1 MQNDSKALCGCVIGV
16 NCEVTP
22 ISKVLFQLLL
32 VIPRCCFPPPAASQ
46 TQQINTVLIACKLTV
61 VYWEI
66 REKQEKQTAFTHS
79 FYLRRSTTAT
89 PTLTI
94 RTMMSWP
101 EADQSRRRSP
111 SCLFVSIVTEVFMVN
126 RFDYL

>member
-1 MQNDSKALCGCVIGV
+1 MCGCVIGV

-32 VIPRCCFPPPAASQ
+32 VIPRCCFPPAASQ

-66 REKQEKQTAFTHS
+66 REKQEKHS
-79 FYLRRSTTAT
+79 IYTLVLSPQIDDSDSNSDYSDDDVMARGRSE
-89 PTLTI
+89 
-94 RTMMSWP
+94 P
-101 EADQSRRRSP
+101 ETKPILSVREYRDRS
-111 SCLFVSIVTEVFMVN
+111 VHGK
-126 RFDYL
+126 